1 VVVAEPVDAP
11 VVLAKTRVDVA
22 FTFEEG
28 AVFHTGQALGLEKA
42 RGFIR
47 ESEAR
52 FVALA
57 TSRLKELV
65 AAVDAKLV
73 AAGMAAPAEKNLPPL
88 EKILLAH
95 PLLHAAEGELYRRVF
110 VEATAAVAARPARTP
125 ADALA
130 AHIAKA
136 IDRTPANVVTRL
148 AAMGKASGK
157 PWAADQ
163 KNAALAAWLALATS
177 RSARR

>member
-1 VVVAEPVDAP
+1 
-11 VVLAKTRVDVA
+11 
-22 FTFEEG
+22 
-28 AVFHTGQALGLEKA
+28 
-42 RGFIR
+42 
-47 ESEAR
+47 
-52 FVALA
+52 
-57 TSRLKELV
+57 
-65 AAVDAKLV
+65 
-73 AAGMAAPAEKNLPPL
+73 MAAPAEKKLPPF

-125 ADALA
+125 ADALV

-148 AAMGKASGK
+148 AVMGKASGK

-177 RSARR
+177 RSGQKVAAPRNFVAHAGQGPQAKRTASGPAQIVAFSAGVTHSPS